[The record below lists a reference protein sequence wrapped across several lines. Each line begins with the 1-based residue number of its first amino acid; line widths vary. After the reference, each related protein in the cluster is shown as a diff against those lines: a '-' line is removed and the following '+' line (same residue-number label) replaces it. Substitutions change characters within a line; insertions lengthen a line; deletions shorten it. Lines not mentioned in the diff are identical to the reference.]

1 MRDTILTAVLTF
13 GVLAAGTAAIGTEL
27 LRVRTLPAALP
38 VITLPAV
45 TVVGPRVAPAASTQ
59 YAVES
64 AESPARRVQ

>member
-27 LRVRTLPAALP
+27 FRNRAAPAALP

-45 TVVGPRVAPAASTQ
+45 TVGGPRSAPDTTTRI
-59 YAVES
+59 AVDT
-64 AESPARRVQ
+64 ATSPVRRVE